1 MKIENKV
8 IDAILKINPNAEV
21 SVSGDDI
28 NTIVWE
34 NGTTPISKAD
44 IEAQFPAVEFDMA
57 MEDLRAKRNKDLQD
71 SDWTQL
77 SDNTLTND
85 QRQAYM
91 RYRTEL
97 RNITDGLT
105 TVEQVNNIDYPDKP
119 K

>member
-1 MKIENKV
+1 MRVLNT
-8 IDAILKINPNAEV
+8 ILKINPNAKV
-21 SVSGDDI
+21 SVLDDDI
-28 NTIVWE
+28 NQITWLD
-34 NGTTPISKAD
+34 GTTPISKAE
-44 IEAQFPAVEFDMA
+44 IEAQFTAVEFDMA
-57 MEDLRAKRNKDLQD
+57 MEDLRAKRNKDLQN

-119 K
+119 